1 MMITTKNKAYEI
13 LELNS
18 SATELEIK
26 KTYRKLSLQY
36 HPEKNDNSPESQ
48 NKFKEIQEAY
58 DLLSAE

>member
-1 MMITTKNKAYEI
+1 MITTKNKAYEI

-26 KTYRKLSLQY
+26 RAYRKLSLQY

-58 DLLSAE
+58 ELLSAE

>member
-26 KTYRKLSLQY
+26 RAYRKLSLQY

-58 DLLSAE
+58 ELLSAE